1 MLAHGQFI
9 PEKWEVLFY
18 QVSKAICWDQNYVN
32 QEKKNQRKEKAS
44 KIPHKKPLNSSAL
57 WPNFKGNLS
66 QDSVTDIIKLFSLCS
81 LTAETAPRHFCLAN
95 VRSLIPSIE

>member
-32 QEKKNQRKEKAS
+32 QEKKIKEK
-44 KIPHKKPLNSSAL
+44 KKPQ
-57 WPNFKGNLS
+57 K
-66 QDSVTDIIKLFSLCS
+66 S
-81 LTAETAPRHFCLAN
+81 LTRSHLIHLPYGQTLREICLKT
-95 VRSLIPSIE
+95 V